1 MSEYCAKSELHPRR
15 IGVPGYGLAHPSRRL
30 EKIDCRA
37 ETAYIK
43 LHVLR
48 KEIAMSNTTPGSWLF
63 LLFNLPAKQS
73 SGRVKVWRRLKKF
86 GAIQL
91 KTSTYVL
98 PDEPVHYE
106 RFQWLAKEI
115 VDTGGEATLV
125 RVKDIEGMPH
135 AAIVALFNEARAR
148 DYDELS
154 EPMNLLIKD
163 NKARK
168 QSPENFSN
176 QLQKLRQRYQE
187 IRDIDYFQSSRGED
201 LQRVLQQAEALESPE
216 KKTETT
222 TRLRVEDYRGKTW
235 LTRPRPE
242 IDRVG
247 SAWLIHKFIDPGAK
261 FGFANT
267 AAEFPKA
274 IPYDMFEV
282 EFSHHGDHCTFET
295 LIQRFAIRDRAVLRL
310 AELIHDADVED
321 DKFHRVEGFG
331 VEQIFKGWAKQGL
344 VDQEILS
351 KGFECFD
358 ALYAHFKK

>member
-1 MSEYCAKSELHPRR
+1 M
-15 IGVPGYGLAHPSRRL
+15 
-30 EKIDCRA
+30 
-37 ETAYIK
+37 
-43 LHVLR
+43 LR
-48 KEIAMSNTTPGSWLF
+48 KEISISDKTPGSWLF

-73 SGRVKVWRRLKKF
+73 SDRVKVWRRLKKF

-148 DYDELS
+148 DYDELF
-154 EPMNLLIKD
+154 EPLNLLIKD
-163 NKARK
+163 GKARK
-168 QSPENFSN
+168 QSSN
-176 QLQKLRQRYQE
+176 QLQKLRQRFQE

-201 LQRVLQQAEALESPE
+201 LQRLLQKAEALEAPKKKPE
-216 KKTETT
+216 TIM
-222 TRLRVEDYRGKTW
+222 RLRAEDYRGKSW
-235 LTRPRPE
+235 VTRPRPE

-247 SAWLIHKFIDPGAK
+247 SAWLIRKFIDPSAK
-261 FGFANT
+261 FVFGNAP
-267 AAEFPKA
+267 AEFPKA

-282 EFSHHGDHCTFET
+282 EFSHHGDYCTFET
-295 LIQRFAIRDRAVLRL
+295 LIQRFSIRDRAVLRL

-331 VEQIFKGWAKQGL
+331 IEQIFKGWAKQGL
-344 VDQEILS
+344 SDQEILA
-351 KGFECFD
+351 KGFECFE
-358 ALYAHFKK
+358 ALYAQFKR

>member
-1 MSEYCAKSELHPRR
+1 
-15 IGVPGYGLAHPSRRL
+15 
-30 EKIDCRA
+30 
-37 ETAYIK
+37 
-43 LHVLR
+43 VLR
-48 KEIAMSNTTPGSWLF
+48 KEISISEKTPGSWLF

-73 SGRVKVWRRLKKF
+73 SDRVKVWRRLKKF

-148 DYDELS
+148 DYDELF
-154 EPMNLLIKD
+154 EPLNLLIKD
-163 NKARK
+163 DKARK
-168 QSPENFSN
+168 QSPN
-176 QLQKLRQRYQE
+176 QLQKLRQRFQE
-187 IRDIDYFQSSRGED
+187 IRDIDYFQNSRGED
-201 LQRVLQQAEALESPE
+201 LQRLLQKAEALEAPKKKPE
-216 KKTETT
+216 TIM
-222 TRLRVEDYRGKTW
+222 RLRAEDYRGKSW
-235 LTRPRPE
+235 VTRPRPE

-247 SAWLIHKFIDPGAK
+247 SAWLIRKFIDPSAK
-261 FGFANT
+261 FVFGNAP
-267 AAEFPKA
+267 AEFPKA

-282 EFSHHGDHCTFET
+282 EFSHHGDNCTFET
-295 LIQRFAIRDRAVLRL
+295 LIQRFGIRDRAVLRL
-310 AELIHDADVED
+310 AELIHDADLED

-331 VEQIFKGWAKQGL
+331 IEQIFKGWAKQGL
-344 VDQEILS
+344 SDQEILA

-358 ALYAHFKK
+358 ALYAQFKR

>member
-1 MSEYCAKSELHPRR
+1 M
-15 IGVPGYGLAHPSRRL
+15 
-30 EKIDCRA
+30 
-37 ETAYIK
+37 
-43 LHVLR
+43 LR
-48 KEIAMSNTTPGSWLF
+48 KEISISEKTPGSWLF
-63 LLFNLPAKQS
+63 LLFNLPAKLS
-73 SGRVKVWRRLKKF
+73 SDRVKVWRRLKKF

-148 DYDELS
+148 DYDELF
-154 EPMNLLIKD
+154 EPLNLLIKD
-163 NKARK
+163 SKARK
-168 QSPENFSN
+168 QSPETFSN
-176 QLQKLRQRYQE
+176 QLQKLRQRFQE

-201 LQRVLQQAEALESPE
+201 LQRLLQKVEESP
-216 KKTETT
+216 KKKPETT
-222 TRLRVEDYRGKTW
+222 IRLRTEDYRSKSW
-235 LTRPRPE
+235 VTRPRPE

-247 SAWLIHKFIDPGAK
+247 SAWLIRKFIDPGAK
-261 FGFANT
+261 FEFANT
-267 AAEFPKA
+267 PAEFPKA

-282 EFSHHGDHCTFET
+282 ELSHHGDYCTFET

-310 AELIHDADVED
+310 AEVIHDADVED
-321 DKFHRVEGFG
+321 DKFRRVEGFG
-331 VEQIFKGWAKQGL
+331 IEQIFKGWAKQGL
-344 VDQEILS
+344 SDQEILA

-358 ALYAHFKK
+358 ALYAQFKR

>member
-1 MSEYCAKSELHPRR
+1 
-15 IGVPGYGLAHPSRRL
+15 
-30 EKIDCRA
+30 
-37 ETAYIK
+37 
-43 LHVLR
+43 
-48 KEIAMSNTTPGSWLF
+48 
-63 LLFNLPAKQS
+63 LFNLPAKQS
-73 SGRVKVWRRLKKF
+73 SDRVKVWRRLKKF

-148 DYDELS
+148 DYDELF
-154 EPMNLLIKD
+154 EPLNLLIKD
-163 NKARK
+163 SKARK
-168 QSPENFSN
+168 QSPETFSN
-176 QLQKLRQRYQE
+176 QLQKLRQRFQE

-201 LQRVLQQAEALESPE
+201 LQRLLQKAEESP
-216 KKTETT
+216 KKKPETT
-222 TRLRVEDYRGKTW
+222 IRLRAEDYRSKSW
-235 LTRPRPE
+235 VTRPRPE

-247 SAWLIHKFIDPGAK
+247 SAWLIRKFIDPGAK
-261 FGFANT
+261 FEFANT
-267 AAEFPKA
+267 PAEFPKA

-282 EFSHHGDHCTFET
+282 EFSHHGDYCTFET

-310 AELIHDADVED
+310 AEVIHDADVED
-321 DKFHRVEGFG
+321 DKFRRVEGFG
-331 VEQIFKGWAKQGL
+331 IEQIFKGWAKQGL
-344 VDQEILS
+344 SDQEILA

-358 ALYAHFKK
+358 ALYAQFKR

>member
-1 MSEYCAKSELHPRR
+1 M
-15 IGVPGYGLAHPSRRL
+15 
-30 EKIDCRA
+30 
-37 ETAYIK
+37 
-43 LHVLR
+43 LR
-48 KEIAMSNTTPGSWLF
+48 TDISVSKEAPASWLF

-86 GAIQL
+86 GAVQL

-135 AAIVALFNEARAR
+135 AAVIALFNDARAR
-148 DYDELS
+148 EYDEIA
-154 EPMNLLIKD
+154 EPLTRLLEEQ
-163 NKARK
+163 KARK
-168 QSPENFSN
+168 APAETFISE
-176 QLQKLRQRYQE
+176 LDKLRRRFQE
-187 IRDIDYFQSSRGED
+187 IREIDYFQSSRGED
-201 LQRVLQQAEALESPE
+201 LRRLFQRAETLAVPRKKPE
-216 KKTETT
+216 V
-222 TRLRVEDYRGKTW
+222 RLRLQIEDYRGRKW
-235 LTRPRPE
+235 ITRPHPE

-247 SAWLIHKFIDPGAK
+247 SAWLIHRFIDAGAK
-261 FGFANT
+261 FIFANT
-267 AAEFPKA
+267 AAEFPEA

-282 EFSHHGDHCTFET
+282 EFSHHGDCCTFET
-295 LIQRFAIRDRAVLRL
+295 LIERFGIRDKAVLRI
-310 AELIHDADVED
+310 AQLIHDADVED

-344 VDQEILS
+344 SDQEILS

-358 ALYAHFKK
+358 ALYAQFKRS

>member
-1 MSEYCAKSELHPRR
+1 
-15 IGVPGYGLAHPSRRL
+15 
-30 EKIDCRA
+30 
-37 ETAYIK
+37 
-43 LHVLR
+43 VLR
-48 KEIAMSNTTPGSWLF
+48 KEISISDKTPGSWLF

-73 SGRVKVWRRLKKF
+73 SDRVKVWRRLKKF

-148 DYDELS
+148 DYDELF
-154 EPMNLLIKD
+154 EPLNLLIKD
-163 NKARK
+163 GKARK
-168 QSPENFSN
+168 QSPN
-176 QLQKLRQRYQE
+176 QLQKLRQRFQE

-201 LQRVLQQAEALESPE
+201 LQRLLQKAEALEVPKKKPE
-216 KKTETT
+216 TMM
-222 TRLRVEDYRGKTW
+222 RLRAENYRGKSW
-235 LTRPRPE
+235 VTRPRPE

-247 SAWLIHKFIDPGAK
+247 SAWLIRKFIDPSAK
-261 FGFANT
+261 FVFGNAP
-267 AAEFPKA
+267 AEFPKA

-282 EFSHHGDHCTFET
+282 EFSHHGDYCTFET
-295 LIQRFAIRDRAVLRL
+295 LIQRFGIRDRAVLRL

-331 VEQIFKGWAKQGL
+331 IEQIFKGWAKQGL
-344 VDQEILS
+344 SDQEILA
-351 KGFECFD
+351 KGFECFE
-358 ALYAHFKK
+358 ALYAQFKR